1 MKRILVIAPH
11 ADDEVLGLGG
21 TMSKYIDN
29 SYQVIVLV
37 MTNANKGNPKDYSEN
52 LINKIRKESR
62 SANKI
67 LGIKKLI
74 FYDYPALSLDS
85 LKISEMAKTIKK
97 NILKFKPQKVFIP
110 NSEDIHLDH
119 KHIHTA
125 CLVAC
130 RPTDNFKIKELL
142 SYETLSETE
151 WGKNQFSP
159 DKYEILSKKNIQ
171 NKIRAFKKYKS
182 QMKKKF
188 HPRSAKGIEILS
200 RLRGSNISVQ
210 YAEAFKII
218 RIIN

>member
-67 LGIKKLI
+67 LGVKKLI

-97 NILKFKPQKVFIP
+97 IF
-110 NSEDIHLDH
+110 
-119 KHIHTA
+119 
-125 CLVAC
+125 
-130 RPTDNFKIKELL
+130 
-142 SYETLSETE
+142 
-151 WGKNQFSP
+151 
-159 DKYEILSKKNIQ
+159 
-171 NKIRAFKKYKS
+171 
-182 QMKKKF
+182 
-188 HPRSAKGIEILS
+188 
-200 RLRGSNISVQ
+200 
-210 YAEAFKII
+210 
-218 RIIN
+218 